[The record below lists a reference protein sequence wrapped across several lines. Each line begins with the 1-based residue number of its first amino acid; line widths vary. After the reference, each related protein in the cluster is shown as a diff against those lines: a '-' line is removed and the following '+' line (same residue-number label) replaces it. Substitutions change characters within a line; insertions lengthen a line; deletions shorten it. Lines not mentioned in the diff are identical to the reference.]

1 MRPRTA
7 QPAIQ
12 LTPRQF
18 QLLQM
23 VARFQENRCYS
34 PTLAEMACEL
44 EISRSTVF
52 EHLAELRKKGLLSG
66 YQNKARSLKVSSQG
80 QELLSELSGQSS
92 PTNATEAGGIPL
104 AGSVAAGVPVEAI
117 ENVEL
122 LSLTSAFG
130 SGDDIFALEVAGD
143 SMINEDIRQGDYV
156 ICRRCRVADDGQL
169 VVAIVDDENA
179 TLKRFYKEKH
189 QARLQP
195 ANDDYQH
202 VSRASC
208 PRFEGGTPSTRDYV
222 RLQPANDDYQPIYT
236 DNCRIEAIVI
246 GLVRKL

>member
-1 MRPRTA
+1 MRLRTA

-12 LTPRQF
+12 LTPRQL

-34 PTLAEMACEL
+34 PTLAEMASEL
-44 EISRSTVF
+44 NISRSTIF
-52 EHLAELRKKGLLSG
+52 EHLTELRRKGLLSG

-92 PTNATEAGGIPL
+92 PTHSTEVKGIPL
-104 AGSVAAGVPVEAI
+104 AGSVAAGVPVEAV

-122 LSLTSAFG
+122 LSLSSAFG
-130 SGDDIFALEVAGD
+130 SGDDIFALEVTGN
-143 SMINEDIRQGDYV
+143 SMIDEDIRQGDYV
-156 ICRRCRVADDGQL
+156 ICRRSRIAEDGQL
-169 VVAIVDDENA
+169 VIAIVDDQNA
-179 TLKRFYKEKH
+179 TLKRFYKE
-189 QARLQP
+189 R
-195 ANDDYQH
+195 N
-202 VSRASC
+202 RA
-208 PRFEGGTPSTRDYV
+208 

-246 GLVRKL
+246 GLLRRL

>member
-1 MRPRTA
+1 MRSITA
-7 QPAIQ
+7 QPTIQ
-12 LTPRQF
+12 LTPRQL

-44 EISRSTVF
+44 DISRSTVF

-80 QELLSELSGQSS
+80 QKLLSELSGQSS
-92 PTNATEAGGIPL
+92 PTYATEAGGIPL
-104 AGSVAAGVPVEAI
+104 AGSVAAGVPVEAV

-130 SGDDIFALEVAGD
+130 SGDDIFALEVTGD

-156 ICRRCRVADDGQL
+156 ICRRSRVADDGQL
-169 VVAIVDDENA
+169 VVAIVDDQNA

-189 QARLQP
+189 HA
-195 ANDDYQH
+195 
-202 VSRASC
+202 
-208 PRFEGGTPSTRDYV
+208 

-246 GLVRKL
+246 GLLRKF

>member
-1 MRPRTA
+1 MRLRTA

-12 LTPRQF
+12 LTPRQLE
-18 QLLQM
+18 LLQM
-23 VARFQENRCYS
+23 VARFQQNRCYS
-34 PTLAEMACEL
+34 PTLSEMASEL
-44 EISRSTVF
+44 NISRSTVF

-66 YQNKARSLKVSSQG
+66 YPNKARSLKVSSQG
-80 QELLSELSGQSS
+80 QELLSELSGQCS
-92 PTNATEAGGIPL
+92 PTYAAEDSGIPL
-104 AGSVAAGVPVEAI
+104 AGSVAAGVPLEAV
-117 ENVEL
+117 ENVES

-156 ICRRCRVADDGQL
+156 ICRRSRIADDGQL

-179 TLKRFYKEKH
+179 TLKRFYRDKDL
-189 QARLQP
+189 ARLQP

-208 PRFEGGTPSTRDYV
+208 PRFEGGTPSTHDYV

-246 GLVRKL
+246 GLVRKF

>member
-1 MRPRTA
+1 MRLKTA

-12 LTPRQF
+12 LTPRQL

-44 EISRSTVF
+44 DISRSTVF

-92 PTNATEAGGIPL
+92 PTHAKEAGGIPL
-104 AGSVAAGVPVEAI
+104 AGSVAAGVPVEAV
-117 ENVEL
+117 ENVES

-130 SGDDIFALEVAGD
+130 SGDDIFALEVTGD

-156 ICRRCRVADDGQL
+156 ICRRSRIADDGQL

-179 TLKRFYKEKH
+179 TLKRFYREK
-189 QARLQP
+189 
-195 ANDDYQH
+195 N
-202 VSRASC
+202 RA
-208 PRFEGGTPSTRDYV
+208 